1 MFSTIRAVSLQREAP
16 SCIDSVSWDCF
27 WHRLR
32 IGAFPNGA
40 TAPVFAFSF
49 YAPVQKDSP
58 VHILGLRYDHPTIE
72 IDLENASGVPVDGIG
87 IFAVAIAP
95 GGCAAEPRKTI
106 FAADPQVRPVRI
118 GPRGFGEASGGD
130 SMLHTGALVFFAK
143 DLKVAYWHVQV
154 GIAEVDFSDGTKW
167 RLQTQLRPTLLD
179 ASLVAADASK
189 CHDAAGVIEALQSIH
204 VVGADRRVEGPSY
217 GDPDGGT
224 PAPLY
229 FSCRLEGSNGTCP
242 QGRSD

>member
-1 MFSTIRAVSLQREAP
+1 MYRFGILGLLLASLANR
-16 SCIDSVSWDCF
+16 SISKRRNCSRVCIFFLCT
-27 WHRLR
+27 
-32 IGAFPNGA
+32 GPEN
-40 TAPVFAFSF
+40 
-49 YAPVQKDSP
+49 SP

-130 SMLHTGALVFFAK
+130 SMPHTGALVFFAK

-154 GIAEVDFSDGTKW
+154 GIAEVDFSDGTNGGC
-167 RLQTQLRPTLLD
+167 RHSYAQPCLMLR
-179 ASLVAADASK
+179 
-189 CHDAAGVIEALQSIH
+189 
-204 VVGADRRVEGPSY
+204 
-217 GDPDGGT
+217 
-224 PAPLY
+224 
-229 FSCRLEGSNGTCP
+229 
-242 QGRSD
+242 